1 MGLTPKDRLPWI
13 EAAVQ
18 QALRQLR
25 SHALLV
31 VAPAGLGAYEF
42 VTQLA
47 QALLCEARAGQPVLA
62 CGQCAGCRL
71 FLQGAHA
78 DLMRL
83 LPEALRAADATD
95 SSTDDGGGKA
105 SKKKPSQQIRIDEV
119 RVATEW
125 MSRTSS
131 RGGAKVVVVHPAES
145 MNTAAASALLKNLEE
160 PSPGVTLLLTVS
172 DLERVM
178 PTVRSRCQVWSL
190 EPPPATV
197 ALAWLKEQGVAQPEV
212 MLRAASGRPV
222 LALQMAEA
230 GMDAERWAQIP
241 RRLLRADPAA
251 LTGLEL
257 PGVIDTLLKVCHDT
271 WAHSL
276 RAPTTYFPQE
286 SLPAAV
292 DLLALAAWQRE
303 LARLARQSQH
313 PWNEG
318 LMLERLALEAQ
329 KALQSTPNRHD
340 AKPLAGTTLAKS

>member
-1 MGLTPKDRLPWI
+1 VGLTPKHRLPWI
-13 EAAVQ
+13 EAAVL
-18 QALRQLR
+18 QALKQLR
-25 SHALLV
+25 SHAMLV
-31 VAPAGLGAYEF
+31 VAPAGLGEYDF

-62 CGQCAGCRL
+62 CGQCPGCRL
-71 FLQGAHA
+71 FVQGAHA

-83 LPEALRAADATD
+83 LPEALRAADAAENTA
-95 SSTDDGGGKA
+95 DDGGKA

-119 RVATEW
+119 RIATEW

-131 RGGAKVVVVHPAES
+131 RGGAKVVLVHPAES

-178 PTVRSRCQVWSL
+178 PTVRSRCQVWPL
-190 EPPPATV
+190 EPPPAAV

-222 LALQMAEA
+222 LALQMVEA
-230 GMDAERWAQIP
+230 GMDAERWMQIP
-241 RRLLRADPAA
+241 RRLLRADPSA
-251 LTGLEL
+251 LAGLEL
-257 PGVIDTLLKVCHDT
+257 PGVIDTLLKVCHDA

-276 RAPTTYFPQE
+276 QAPAAYFPPE

-292 DLLALAAWQRE
+292 DALALATWQRE

-329 KALQSTPNRHD
+329 KALQSPVNRQD
-340 AKPLAGTTLAKS
+340 AKPPARTTLAKT